1 MAECSEISPMLGP
14 FEDGELEPHEMQEV
28 ARHLAHCPAC
38 EKMLADFDVIGNQ
51 LRSGIVA
58 SPSLDGFAASVM
70 ARIEELPV
78 PLTVRVRRTLRSIG
92 EYLNSGFMMA
102 TVATAAA
109 VITLAV
115 VTPLIRHRIAN
126 GPADNSIARI
136 ENAPTQQIAKA
147 PGDVAAVKHDVETA
161 PADLAGA
168 EGELPADSQAV
179 ISRLE
184 SEIPSVAVWSEPRAN
199 TTVIWL
205 PEQ

>member
-58 SPSLDGFAASVM
+58 PASLDGFAASVM

-78 PLTVRVRRTLRSIG
+78 PVTVRIKRAVRSVG
-92 EYLNSGFMMA
+92 DYLSSGFPMA
-102 TVATAAA
+102 TVAMAAA
-109 VITLAV
+109 VITIAV
-115 VTPLIRHRIAN
+115 VTPLLRHRIVN
-126 GPADNSIARI
+126 GPLDSSIAKI
-136 ENAPTQQIAKA
+136 ENAPAHELAKA
-147 PGDVAAVKHDVETA
+147 GGDISTAKHDAETTA
-161 PADLAGA
+161 ADLADA
-168 EGELPADSQAV
+168 DNELSTDSHAV